1 MASRRLTVSG
11 DRARHTIVLDEL
23 AQIEYL
29 IDTPFKW
36 FSRPT
41 TTISKA
47 PCRQQKDGHSR
58 LDLDSDIIAA
68 IEWHALRA
76 TVFHIGNR
84 VVSSHDFIPSREHL
98 SRERYFIGPDM
109 TSYVWK
115 LDTGVPSLQVEGS
128 LELYRDDDSDT
139 CIASYK
145 RGEVRVFG
153 TRDPGCLEISPEGEH
168 MIDMIVITFVYVEK
182 LRMDMEA
189 RARAFATGGTSSP

>member
-1 MASRRLTVSG
+1 MTSRHLTISS
-11 DRARHTIVLDEL
+11 DDARQTTIVDEL
-23 AQIEYL
+23 TQIEYH

-47 PCRQQKDGHSR
+47 PCRQQDDHSG
-58 LDLDSDIIAA
+58 LNLDSEIIAT

-84 VVSSHDFIPSREHL
+84 VVSSRNFIPSREHL
-98 SRERYFIGPDM
+98 SRERHFIGPDM
-109 TSYVWK
+109 ISYFWK

-128 LELYRDDDSDT
+128 LELYRDDNSDT

-145 RGEVRVFG
+145 RGEVRVFD
-153 TRDPGCLEISPEGEH
+153 TRDPGCLEITPEGEH

-189 RARAFATGGTSSP
+189 RARALASGGTSSP